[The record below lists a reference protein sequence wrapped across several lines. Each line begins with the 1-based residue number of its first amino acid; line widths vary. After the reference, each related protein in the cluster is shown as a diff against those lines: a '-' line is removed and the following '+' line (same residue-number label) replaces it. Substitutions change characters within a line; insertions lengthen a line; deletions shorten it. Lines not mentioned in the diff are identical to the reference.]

1 MKFGY
6 FITGTDT
13 GVGKTIVSAAI
24 LRGFIKKGLKVGA
37 MKPIE
42 TGCLNKDGILLP
54 SDGMFLR
61 DMAEMSDPLELVT
74 PIKFEHPLSPIVAS
88 RLEDMD
94 IDLERIFKVFENL
107 KKKYDYMIVE
117 GIGGLMVPITKEQK
131 KKTKSFYFV
140 RDLIKDM
147 GLEVIVVSR
156 PSLGTINHT
165 LLTVEALLNK
175 KIPIKGFIINYST
188 VTKGDIAEKT
198 NPEILSEILDIPLLG
213 TLPYLTEL
221 NKDNIGDTALKSLD
235 FETLLKS
242 SSVDF

>member
-42 TGCLNKDGILLP
+42 TGCINKDGILLP

-61 DMAEMSDPLELVT
+61 DMAEMNDPLELVT
-74 PIKFEHPLSPIVAS
+74 PIKFENPLSPLVAS

-94 IDLERIFKVFENL
+94 IDLERIFRIFENL
-107 KKKYDYMIVE
+107 KKKYDYLIVE
-117 GIGGLMVPITKEQK
+117 GIGGLMVPILKEEK
-131 KKTKSFYFV
+131 KKAKTFYYV

-147 GLEVIVVSR
+147 GLEVIIVSR
-156 PSLGTINHT
+156 PTLGTINHT
-165 LLTVEALLNK
+165 LLTVEALKNK
-175 KIPIKGFIINYST
+175 KIPIKGFILNYIQSS
-188 VTKGDIAEKT
+188 KGDIAEKT
-198 NPEILSEILDIPLLG
+198 NPEILTEILDIPLLG
-213 TLPYLTEL
+213 KLPYLTEL
-221 NKDNIGDTALKSLD
+221 TKDNIGETALKSLN
-235 FETLLKS
+235 FELIIKES
-242 SSVDF
+242 I

>member
-1 MKFGY
+1 MKVGY

-61 DMAEMSDPLELVT
+61 DMAEMNDPLEFVT
-74 PIKFEHPLSPIVAS
+74 PIKFENPLSPFVAS
-88 RLEDMD
+88 KLEDKD

-107 KKKYDYMIVE
+107 KKKYDYMVVE
-117 GIGGLMVPITKEQK
+117 GIGGLMVPITKILK
-131 KKTKSFYFV
+131 KKAKAIYFV

-147 GLEVIVVSR
+147 AMEVIIVSR
-156 PSLGTINHT
+156 PTLGTINHT
-165 LLTVEALLNK
+165 FLTVEALKIK

-188 VTKGDIAEKT
+188 AIKGDIATTT

-213 TLPYLTEL
+213 IFPYLTEL
-221 NKDNIGDTALKSLD
+221 NKDNIGETALKSLD
-235 FETLLKS
+235 FEALIK
-242 SSVDF
+242 